1 MKQPVGPGLLLQLFI
16 EREFPTSV
24 VLVNELWVYFICWF
38 YHIIRFLFKAVLFYL
53 FVYRTVDIFFF
64 AVIYGIFPCL
74 LKNKPRVGGEK
85 KASDNFY
92 NFPLKIE
99 KKGYI
104 SLSAGN
110 SIQAVR
116 RAGFSIDNMTY
127 IFHDWTGKVVYL
139 LRIEIPSPVFWIWI

>member
-1 MKQPVGPGLLLQLFI
+1 MVFFLVFLK
-16 EREFPTSV
+16 TSQ
-24 VLVNELWVYFICWF
+24 
-38 YHIIRFLFKAVLFYL
+38 
-53 FVYRTVDIFFF
+53 
-64 AVIYGIFPCL
+64 
-74 LKNKPRVGGEK
+74 VGGEK
-85 KASDNFY
+85 KAFDNFY

-127 IFHDWTGKVVYL
+127 IFHD
-139 LRIEIPSPVFWIWI
+139 